1 MKKEIL
7 TILQLGILYGIYS
20 IGMLIQSF
28 FDLAIPGSI
37 IGMLL
42 LFLLLNLKVAKE
54 KWLSL
59 GAQFLLSR
67 LPLLFLPATV
77 GVMNYF
83 PFFKGKGLLS
93 VAIVLVSTF
102 LVMIISA
109 RVADF
114 ISTRSDKK
122 KDVDRGIEA

>member
-1 MKKEIL
+1 MKKAFL
-7 TILQLGILYGIYS
+7 TFLQLSILYGIYL
-20 IGMLIQSF
+20 IGMAIQSF
-28 FDLAIPGSI
+28 FDLSIPGSI

-42 LFLLLNLKVAKE
+42 LLFLLQIKVVKE

-59 GAQFLLSR
+59 GTQFLLSR

-77 GVMNYF
+77 GLMNYF
-83 PFFKGKGLLS
+83 PLFKGKGLLS
-93 VAIVLVSTF
+93 VVIVLVSTF

-114 ISTRSDKK
+114 ISTKNDTN
-122 KDVDRGIEA
+122 KDMDRGFEI